1 MGAPVSVNEDLG
13 VPFLQENGERPRDKL
28 GSRGR
33 EGERGVRLEAE
44 GLEKRP
50 SLTMDATERLEN
62 KGYKPTLVFGSKLVV
77 VIVLHLCTVTSGLA
91 RSAVEVG
98 GGRGVDDRD
107 VNEGEVVRKVEL
119 EVRAIARETKVWGL
133 QKAGNPQIVSSRR
146 EVGSDKFVASGN
158 GERSEELAGEK
169 VGRVSSKPVATGAGG
184 RKVVVRGKTKTQA

>member
-33 EGERGVRLEAE
+33 ERERGVRLEAE

-62 KGYKPTLVFGSKLVV
+62 KGYKPTLIFGSKLVI

-91 RSAVEVG
+91 RSAVE
-98 GGRGVDDRD
+98 GRRRQRTI
-107 VNEGEVVRKVEL
+107 ETP
-119 EVRAIARETKVWGL
+119 TKVRLSGRWSSRSGRSRERL
-133 QKAGNPQIVSSRR
+133 RSGAPESRESQIVSSRR
-146 EVGSDKFVASGN
+146 EVGSDSVVASSN
-158 GERSEELAGEK
+158 GERPED
-169 VGRVSSKPVATGAGG
+169 PVATRRRKEGCREDAGEA
-184 RKVVVRGKTKTQA
+184 RAKTLSERV